1 MKMNTRAPLAG
12 GPLPGGAPLGPP
24 PGGPRGGGPEYQ
36 QIKQTVESLRAERNT
51 TSQQIKESPRRVFE

>member
-1 MKMNTRAPLAG
+1 MNARSPLAG

-36 QIKQTVESLRAERNT
+36 IKQTVESLRAERNT
-51 TSQQIKESPRRVFE
+51 TSQQIKAEKFFE